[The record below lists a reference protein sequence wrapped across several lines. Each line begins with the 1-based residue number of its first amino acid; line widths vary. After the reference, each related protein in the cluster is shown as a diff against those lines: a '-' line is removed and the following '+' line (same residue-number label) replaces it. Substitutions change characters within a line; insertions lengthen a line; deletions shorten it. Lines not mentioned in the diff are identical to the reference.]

1 MEKTMWEGFRGDGSE
16 TELGGFRRAAER
28 RLRGRH
34 LEVMAQEEVVKTS
47 M

>member
-1 MEKTMWEGFRGDGSE
+1 MEKTMWEGFGGDGSE
-16 TELGGFRRAAER
+16 TELVGFRRAAER
-28 RLRGRH
+28 RLCGRH

>member
-1 MEKTMWEGFRGDGSE
+1 MEKTMWEGFGGDGSE
-16 TELGGFRRAAER
+16 TELVAFRTAAER
-28 RLRGRH
+28 RLCGRH